1 MAGADVVFCGT
12 KFTLASVTAGA
23 LASNPADKQRA
34 RRVLFI
40 FIVITS
46 NAQVSGSQAIARRP
60 KD

>member
-12 KFTLASVTAGA
+12 KFTLASVTAGRSPAA
-23 LASNPADKQRA
+23 LRINKGQGEFCSFSLLSPQ
-34 RRVLFI
+34 
-40 FIVITS
+40 